1 MLLVENWDLVGLRF
15 NPSWFRR
22 KGFILWVGSICLWQC
37 PTFSFQNSELDK
49 VLLHLE
55 VM

>member
-1 MLLVENWDLVGLRF
+1 MLLVENWELVGLCF
-15 NPSWFRR
+15 NPSWLRR
-22 KGFILWVGSICLWQC
+22 KAFILWVGAICLWQC
-37 PTFSFQNSELDK
+37 PTFSVQNLELGE